1 MFEEILYPSSP
12 LFWLL
17 ILSILAAVAL
27 FIARNFRT
35 YVKFIYPNAKFEAIG
50 NPFIQEKELNI
61 LIENPTLESLKD
73 RLNVLRDY
81 QVQGQTASSIQ
92 RSLDENLLRT
102 IRMMRTDSSKKL
114 AAFYDL
120 YLQKIDFYLVKN
132 EIKTLLRG
140 TGKKQALDAAVLPQ
154 TKDFLVQ
161 LQNTTKESLP
171 AVLTQQGFSKESI
184 EKLMAE
190 PVDLLQIDIIFDHVF
205 LTRLR
210 DVKVPRK
217 CDQPKQDFIKNTID
231 MLTVK
236 HLLRAKHLALSPDT
250 CKRLYLGE
258 GKQISRW
265 RFDQMADAADVP
277 QLVSALDGTSYYP
290 ALSAKTERYGK
301 EHSAQVFEQAVDAA
315 FLQRIKEIS
324 LQNYLTFGP
333 SLRFLVSKEYEIKNL
348 KVITKGIAENS
359 SVDLIKNNLVKEVA
373 L

>member
-1 MFEEILYPSSP
+1 MFEDFLYPSSP
-12 LFWLL
+12 LFWLI
-17 ILSILAAVAL
+17 ILGILAAVSL
-27 FIARNFRT
+27 FIARTFRT

-50 NPFIQEKELNI
+50 NPFIQEKELSV
-61 LIENPTLESLKD
+61 LIENPTLESFKD

-81 QVQGQTASSIQ
+81 QVEGQTASSIQ
-92 RSLDENLLRT
+92 RSLDENFLRT
-102 IRMMRTDSSKKL
+102 IMMMRNDSSKKL
-114 AAFYDL
+114 VSFYDL

-154 TKDFLVQ
+154 TKELLVM

-171 AVLTQQGFSKESI
+171 ELLTQQGFSKESI

-190 PVDLLQIDIIFDHVF
+190 PVDLLQIDILFDHLF
-205 LTRLR
+205 LCRLKE
-210 DVKVPRK
+210 VKVPRK

-236 HLLRAKHLALSPDT
+236 HLLRAKHLSFSADV
-250 CKRLYLGE
+250 CKMFFLGE

-265 RFDQMADAADVP
+265 RFDQMADAADVS
-277 QLVSALDGTSYYP
+277 QVVTALDGTSYFP
-290 ALSAKTERYGK
+290 AVSAKTEQYVK
-301 EHSAQVFEQAVDAA
+301 EKSAQVFEQAVDAA

-348 KVITKGIAENS
+348 KVITKGIAENIS
-359 SVDLIKNNLVKEVA
+359 SDLIKNNLVKEVM